1 MQLDIFSITPN
12 SSSGELPKA
21 IAPVDPKVEEA
32 VKGLLEL
39 KQIVI
44 AQFEVG
50 TRITSGDLHGEVI
63 SITDEILCMV
73 LFDGETKPRQ
83 VFTDSLEL
91 EPSKPELVEGCIVR
105 SHTAF
110 KGKTAKLLRFEE
122 ACNVKFAVVEVD
134 MYGSTIE
141 YSCNIKNLEVVE

>member
-12 SSSGELPKA
+12 SSSGELPRA
-21 IAPVDPKVEEA
+21 IAPVDLKVEEA

-39 KQIVI
+39 KQIVV
-44 AQFEVG
+44 AQFQVG
-50 TRITSGDLHGEVI
+50 TRIISGDLHGEVT
-63 SITDEILCMV
+63 SIIDEILCMV

-91 EPSKPELVEGCIVR
+91 ESSKPELVEGCTVR
-105 SHTAF
+105 SRTAF
-110 KGKTAKLLRFEE
+110 KGKIAKLLRFEE
-122 ACNVKFAVVEVD
+122 VCNVKFAVVEVD